1 MKKLIV
7 IETSDIGARYTAEAA
22 KRLGLEPV
30 FLVNS
35 NNYQG
40 DTLAQLRAF
49 EHYEVDTTSVTAM
62 AHFLMQQE
70 WTIAAVTTFLDSR
83 LHLAIE
89 LSEMLQVRGL
99 DARFKV
105 YKDKGAVYDLAPHLS
120 PPSVCFHRAQ
130 FPAAR
135 IAELR
140 ARYPLVIVKP
150 RCTAGGIGAR
160 VFSANESL
168 AALEEHVNARSLP
181 AHLQPEEWMVQ
192 AYIEGE
198 LVSVEGFVHEGET
211 TLLGFTG
218 RRKIGNTESWCGFPY
233 ESRIPR
239 AAAAKARSK
248 VRELLS
254 LARIRFGFFHIELMI
269 NGNEAFII
277 DANMGRMGGGGIGE
291 IFAIAFQAP
300 PAEIFAEVLSLSLFP
315 EAPVADLWKRTPRS
329 AVSVAY
335 GLPLES
341 DLQEVRPVPPSVF
354 HTQILDRGA
363 HVPAMGTD
371 NWAWVGIV
379 SGEHSPVREFLRTVN
394 FETSRGLQQAAF
406 AMVGE

>member
-1 MKKLIV
+1 MKKLII

-22 KRLGLEPV
+22 GRLGLHPV

-35 NNYQG
+35 QNYQG
-40 DTLAQLRAF
+40 DTLAQLRTF

-62 AHFLMQQE
+62 AHFLMKQD
-70 WTIAAVTTFLDSR
+70 WNIAAVTTFLDSR

-99 DARFKV
+99 DARFKA
-105 YKDKGAVYDLAPHLS
+105 YKDKGAVYELAPHLS
-120 PPSVCFHRAQ
+120 PPSICFRRGQ
-130 FPAAR
+130 FPSAA

-140 ARYPLVIVKP
+140 SRFPAVIVKP

-160 VFSANESL
+160 VFFGHE
-168 AALEEHVNARSLP
+168 ALMDVEEHVRGRSLP
-181 AHLQPEEWMVQ
+181 SHLQPEEWMVQ
-192 AYIEGE
+192 AYVEGE
-198 LVSVEGFVHEGET
+198 LVSVEGFVYEGESV
-211 TLLGFTG
+211 LLGFSG

-233 ESRIPR
+233 ENRLAP
-239 AAAAKARSK
+239 AAADEARAK

-269 NGNEAFII
+269 SGERAFII

-291 IFAIAFQAP
+291 IFAVAFQAP
-300 PAEIFAEVLSLSLFP
+300 PAEIFSEVLNLSLFP
-315 EAPVADLWKRTPRS
+315 EVPVADLWRRKPRA

-335 GLPLES
+335 GLPVES
-341 DLQEVRPVPPSVF
+341 DLQNVRAIPPSVF

-379 SGEHSPVREFLRTVN
+379 SGEHSPVREFLRSVN
-394 FETSRGLQQAAF
+394 FETSAGVQPAAF
-406 AMVGE
+406 AMAGE

>member
-1 MKKLIV
+1 MKKLII

-22 KRLGLEPV
+22 QRLGLHPI

-35 NNYQG
+35 QNYQG

-49 EHYEVDTTSVTAM
+49 DHYEVDTTSVVAM
-62 AHFLMQQE
+62 AHFLMKQD
-70 WTIAAVTTFLDSR
+70 WDIAAVTTFLDSR

-99 DARFKV
+99 DARLEP
-105 YKDKGAVYDLAPHLS
+105 YKDKGAVYELAPHLS
-120 PPSVCFHRAQ
+120 PPSVCFRREHFPSAEIDELRSR
-130 FPAAR
+130 FPA
-135 IAELR
+135 
-140 ARYPLVIVKP
+140 VIVKP
-150 RCTAGGIGAR
+150 RCAAGGIGAR
-160 VFSANESL
+160 FFSVHESI
-168 AALEEHVNARSLP
+168 ADIQEYVRVRSLP

-192 AYIEGE
+192 AFVEGE
-198 LVSVEGFVHEGET
+198 LVSVEGFVHNGET

-233 ESRIPR
+233 EKRISR
-239 AAAAKARSK
+239 AAADEARAK

-269 NGNEAFII
+269 SGNQAFII

-291 IFAIAFQAP
+291 IFAVAFQAP
-300 PAEIFAEVLSLSLFP
+300 PAEIFAEVLNLSLFP
-315 EAPVADLWKRTPRS
+315 EAPIADLWKEAPRA

-335 GLPLES
+335 GLPIES
-341 DLQEVRPVPPSVF
+341 DLQEIRPVPPSVF

-379 SGEHSPVREFLRTVN
+379 SGEHNSVREFLRSVN
-394 FETSRGLQQAAF
+394 FKTSRGWQPAAF
-406 AMVGE
+406 AMAGE

>member
-1 MKKLIV
+1 MKKLII
-7 IETSDIGARYTAEAA
+7 IETSDIGARYTADAA
-22 KRLGLEPV
+22 KRLGLDPV

-40 DTLAQLRAF
+40 DTLSQLRAT

-62 AHFLMQQE
+62 AHFLMKQE
-70 WTIAAVTTFLDSR
+70 WTVAAITTFLDSR

-99 DARFKV
+99 DTRFKA

-130 FPAAR
+130 FPSAR

-140 ARYPLVIVKP
+140 AQFPRIIVKP

-160 VFSANESL
+160 MFTANESL
-168 AALEEHVNARSLP
+168 AALEEHVNTRSVP
-181 AHLQPEEWMVQ
+181 SHLQPEEWMVQ
-192 AYIEGE
+192 AYVDGE

-233 ESRIPR
+233 ERR
-239 AAAAKARSK
+239 LACAAADEARAK
-248 VRELLS
+248 VLELLS

-269 NGNEAFII
+269 SGGEAFII
-277 DANMGRMGGGGIGE
+277 DANMGRLGGGGIGE
-291 IFAIAFQAP
+291 MFAVAFQAP
-300 PAEIFAEVLSLSLFP
+300 PAEIFAEVLNLSLFP
-315 EAPVADLWKRTPRS
+315 EAAVADLWRRAPRH

-379 SGEHSPVREFLRTVN
+379 SGEHVPVREFLRSVN
-394 FETSRGLQQAAF
+394 FETSRGLQPAAF
-406 AMVGE
+406 AMAGE